1 MCFGGFQSSWGK
13 AFKYF
18 SLKST
23 FIVTILLFEIGSLI
37 CATAP
42 NSNAFIVGRAIA
54 GIGGAGIST
63 GGTIIFAFSAEPKNR
78 PTLMSFVGVAYT
90 IAAILGPLLGGA
102 FTQRVSWRWCFYI
115 NLPLGGAAL
124 FLLAI
129 FFHTPPAAK
138 PLKANWKEKFLQMD
152 PLGIVLAM
160 GCIISFIIALQY
172 GGQSHAWNSSVVVG
186 LLVGF
191 VLLLLALIGWE
202 IFQGE
207 YAMLPPRLLKRRALW
222 AGCLFQLFFSGAY
235 FLLLY
240 YLPLFFQSIQGVNA
254 IQSGVRNLPLV
265 IAGSFAIVIGGITV
279 TITRLTTPFMAIGS
293 ALGAI
298 GTGLL
303 YTMDAKTS
311 TGKWIGYQILL
322 GVAFAFPFQ
331 NSLNLAQA
339 DAEDAADLST
349 VSSTIYCT
357 SLPLSYCN
365 KSGADIPSSL
375 PSSRRRIQYF
385 RSTIRIRQSSH
396 LLCANNCP

>member
-23 FIVTILLFEIGSLI
+23 FIITILLFEIGSLI
-37 CATAP
+37 CAVAP

-78 PTLMSFVGVAYT
+78 PTLMSFVGVSYT
-90 IAAILGPLLGGA
+90 IAAIFGPLLGGA
-102 FTQRVSWRWCFYI
+102 FTERLTWRWCFYI

-124 FLLAI
+124 ILLAI
-129 FFHTPPAAK
+129 FFRTPASAK
-138 PLKANWKEKFLQMD
+138 PLDASWKEKSLQMD
-152 PLGIVLAM
+152 PLGTALAM

-172 GGQSHAWNSSVVVG
+172 GGQSHAWSSSVVVG

-191 VLLLLALIGWE
+191 VALLITLIAWE
-202 IFQGE
+202 IYQGD

-222 AGCLFQLFFSGAY
+222 AGCIFQLFFSGSY

-240 YLPLFFQSIQGVNA
+240 YLPLFFQSIQGVGA
-254 IQSGVRNLPLV
+254 IQSGVHNLPLV
-265 IAGSFAIVIGGITV
+265 VAGCFAIIAGGITV
-279 TITRLTTPFMAIGS
+279 TKTRLTTPFMALGS
-293 ALGAI
+293 ALGCI

-303 YTMDAKTS
+303 YTMNADTS

-331 NSLNLAQA
+331 NALNLAQA
-339 DAEDAADLST
+339 DADSADLST
-349 VSSTIYCT
+349 VSSTIYCE
-357 SLPLSYCN
+357 SLSLFSLLLF
-365 KSGADIPSSL
+365 SSL
-375 PSSRRRIQYF
+375 LDPRC
-385 RSTIRIRQSSH
+385 RQS
-396 LLCANNCP
+396 

>member
-23 FIVTILLFEIGSLI
+23 FILTILLFEIGSLI

-42 NSNAFIVGRAIA
+42 NSNAFIIGRALA

-124 FLLAI
+124 VLLAI
-129 FFHTPPAAK
+129 FFHTPPSAK

-152 PLGIVLAM
+152 PLGIALAM
-160 GCIISFIIALQY
+160 ACIISFIIALQY
-172 GGQSHAWNSSVVVG
+172 GGQSHAWNSSVVIG

-191 VLLLLALIGWE
+191 VTILLTLIAWE
-202 IFQGE
+202 IYQGD

-254 IQSGVRNLPLV
+254 IQSGVHNLPLV

-279 TITRLTTPFMAIGS
+279 TKTRQTTPFMAIGS

-303 YTMDAKTS
+303 YTMNADTRS
-311 TGKWIGYQILL
+311 GKWIGYQILL
-322 GVAFAFPFQ
+322 GIALAFPFQ
-331 NSLNLAQA
+331 NALNLAQA
-339 DAEDAADLST
+339 DADAADLST
-349 VSSTIYCT
+349 VSSTIYCA
-357 SLPLSYCN
+357 SLSLS
-365 KSGADIPSSL
+365 PSSKAK
-375 PSSRRRIQYF
+375 F
-385 RSTIRIRQSSH
+385 
-396 LLCANNCP
+396 CK